1 MSEGFKFLPLFTSAF
16 MILAL
21 PMPVSTRQ
29 STQNQTAVSQPTQ
42 ITRGRTACRMCLRRR
57 PPTILSI
64 TKPDLRRLSRRG
76 GVKRTSHGIYDSAR
90 RAMKKYLECVIRD
103 AVLYMDNEYRSTLT
117 SPDVVNSLRQNGPVP
132 YRFGA

>member
-21 PMPVSTRQ
+21 PIPVSTRQ
-29 STQNQTAVSQPTQ
+29 STQNQTAVSQSTQ

-57 PPTILSI
+57 SPTMLSI
-64 TKPDLRRLSRRG
+64 YGAAHG
-76 GVKRTSHGIYDSAR
+76 G
-90 RAMKKYLECVIRD
+90 MKKYLECVIRD

-117 SPDVVNSLRQNGPVP
+117 SLDVVNSLRKNGPVP